1 MMMKRVN
8 VYVISAFVFT
18 YVIIEGSFLIANLHK
33 FEYGGWFT
41 ILVASIFFLIM
52 YGWYNARKFRNS
64 FFVFVKLSDYT
75 DVITALS
82 KDKSVPKY
90 ATNLVYITRAN
101 NRDEI
106 ESKIIYSIIN
116 KQPKRAD
123 VYWLL
128 HVDILDD
135 PYTFEYELTQ
145 IIPQTIIKIDFRL
158 GFKVEPRINLHFKQV
173 LDEMEVNNE
182 IDLTSRYESL
192 RKFNIDSDF
201 AFVIIDRI
209 PNYDLDFS
217 PYQKFVI
224 GMYNLVHR
232 MGISEVKA
240 FGLDTSNIIVE
251 KVPLSV
257 DKSYKRTITR
267 RIHHGHRPYS
277 AN

>member
-1 MMMKRVN
+1 
-8 VYVISAFVFT
+8 
-18 YVIIEGSFLIANLHK
+18 
-33 FEYGGWFT
+33 
-41 ILVASIFFLIM
+41 
-52 YGWYNARKFRNS
+52 
-64 FFVFVKLSDYT
+64 
-75 DVITALS
+75 
-82 KDKSVPKY
+82 
-90 ATNLVYITRAN
+90 
-101 NRDEI
+101 
-106 ESKIIYSIIN
+106 
-116 KQPKRAD
+116 
-123 VYWLL
+123 
-128 HVDILDD
+128 
-135 PYTFEYELTQ
+135 LTQ